1 MKSHPLHADYQRLL
15 ERGLKPN
22 LAKVTMARRI
32 WAAVLA
38 MWKNEEAYDPK
49 KHEAHMTAQA

>member
-32 WAAVLA
+32 SAAVLA
-38 MWKNEEAYDPK
+38 MWTNEEACDPR
-49 KHEAHMTAQA
+49 KHGTHMTAQA